1 MRVIVVA
8 ALAALASWAAWHGC
22 SNGGVSREAGGNV
35 DAPSGG
41 GGGAGGRSAVEEA
54 GCPAAVPVGGA
65 CPSPGRICTYG
76 DAPRGECR
84 ARATCVDGRWATT
97 HGDCA
102 APSSPSECPGL
113 VPDATVACAETGQLC
128 AYTGGVECVCMGG
141 GAGWLCDV
149 PKSPGGACPATPPN
163 AGALCEGPASC
174 TYPCGMLTRYA
185 VFATC
190 GPDRLWTWALMPCM
204 NTNRMGRLTP

>member
-1 MRVIVVA
+1 MV

-35 DAPSGG
+35 DTPPGG
-41 GGGAGGRSAVEEA
+41 GGGAAGGGGAVAEA
-54 GCPAAVPVGGA
+54 GCPAAVPVGGKCA
-65 CPSPGRICTYG
+65 SPGRMCTYG

-84 ARATCVDGRWATT
+84 PRATCVDGRWATT
-97 HGDCA
+97 QGDCA
-102 APSSPSECPGL
+102 PPANASECPGL
-113 VPDATVACAETGQLC
+113 VPAATVACAETGQLC
-128 AYTGGVECVCMGG
+128 AYEGGVECVCMGG
-141 GAGWLCDV
+141 GAGWLCEA
-149 PKSPGGACPATPPN
+149 PRSPGGACPTTPPN
-163 AGALCEGPASC
+163 AGALCVGPASC